1 VAVSETAR
9 ELVLRQF
16 EDVFNKQDFDL
27 CDEIFAQEYIEHAVA
42 PFQDSEPGAV
52 NGPAHARSVVEWLRS
67 QFADL
72 EMTVEAIVAEGD
84 MVAALVRSEGT
95 NTGSLNG
102 VMPPT
107 GKRFSARQSHW
118 YRVVDG
124 KLAEHWATREDLPAM
139 LQLGVI
145 RPPGP
150 PR

>member
-1 VAVSETAR
+1 LSEATR
-9 ELVLRQF
+9 DLVRRQF
-16 EDVFNKQDFDL
+16 EDVFNRQNFDL
-27 CDEIFAQEYIEHAVA
+27 CEEIFAEHYIEHAIA
-42 PFQDSEPGAV
+42 PFRDTEPGAV
-52 NGPAHARSVVEWLRS
+52 NGPAHAREVVEWLRS
-67 QFADL
+67 QFEDL
-72 EMTVEAIVAEGD
+72 QMTIEAIVADGD

-107 GKRFSARQSHW
+107 GRRFSSRQSHW

-145 RPPGP
+145 QPPTGP

>member
-1 VAVSETAR
+1 MSEDIAR
-9 ELVLRQF
+9 DLVRRQF
-16 EDVFNKQDFDL
+16 EDVFNRQDFDL
-27 CDEIFAQEYIEHAVA
+27 CDEIFAQHYIEHAVA
-42 PFQDSEPGAV
+42 PFQDSEPGTV
-52 NGPAHARSVVEWLRS
+52 DGPSHARGVVEWLRS
-67 QFADL
+67 QFSDL
-72 EMTVEAIVAEGD
+72 QMTVEVIVAEGD

-102 VMPPT
+102 AMPPT

-145 RPPGP
+145 QLPAGS